1 MVGPVVGTVTTLA
14 SSASSASPA
23 STLKMAET
31 SGIAAAIS
39 DQNMISSSTSAQASP
54 MTSDLM
60 SLVFWPISPAPAPYA
75 TCRPAFVAGST
86 ALFSLSR

>member
-1 MVGPVVGTVTTLA
+1 MVGPVVGNVTTLA

-39 DQNMISSSTSAQASP
+39 DQNMISNSTSAQASP

-60 SLVFWPISPAPAPYA
+60 SLCFCPISPAPAPYS
-75 TCRPAFVAGST
+75 TCRPALVAGAT
-86 ALFSLSR
+86 AVLSLSR